1 MLGQTKI
8 SGALTPQEL
17 RKRAEDKA
25 MAEAKKAFEAM
36 RKAEDQKRE
45 LHEMFMSREI
55 RPDAMERLMALVTR
69 TAEEGK
75 SELMVARF
83 PSSYLSDG
91 GRAVNNF
98 ELDWPRTL
106 EGFAKRCFEFYEQH
120 LRQHGYKL
128 RAQVL
133 DYPGGKP
140 GDVGVFLSW

>member
-1 MLGQTKI
+1 MLEQTKMPE
-8 SGALTPQEL
+8 ALSPQEL
-17 RKRAEDKA
+17 RKRAEEKA

-55 RPDAMERLMALVTR
+55 RPDAMDRLMAAMQRV
-69 TAEEGK
+69 AEEGK
-75 SELMVARF
+75 SELMVGRF
-83 PSSYLSDG
+83 PSTYLTDG

-98 ELDWPRTL
+98 DPNWPKTLD
-106 EGFAKRCFEFYEQH
+106 GFAKRAYEFYEQH

-133 DYPGGKP
+133 EYPDGKP
-140 GDVGVFLSW
+140 GDVGLFLSW

>member
-1 MLGQTKI
+1 MLEQTKM
-8 SGALTPQEL
+8 SEALSPQEL
-17 RKRAEDKA
+17 RKRAEEKA

-55 RPDAMERLMALVTR
+55 RPDAMDRLMAAMQRV
-69 TAEEGK
+69 AEEGK

-83 PSSYLSDG
+83 PSTYLTDG

-98 ELDWPRTL
+98 DPNWPKTLD
-106 EGFAKRCFEFYEQH
+106 GFAKRAFDFYEEH
-120 LRQHGYKL
+120 LRQHSYKL

-133 DYPGGKP
+133 E
-140 GDVGVFLSW
+140 